1 MRENSELRMLLKN
14 NQCFILALTAFFLA
28 GAAGAQSDCLRSA
41 AVRNRPRFDRSQLQI
56 GAYGLDTYART
67 EQHVRDIRDC
77 GVNFIIA
84 GVDRPTLDL
93 FQKYGI
99 GSFLVWQTPWW
110 SSGAGKPGKMAETNP
125 LSKYEEAARRWKDHP
140 AVWAVDIGDEPS
152 ALDFEHYGKVVAHTL
167 KSYPNQI
174 PYLNLFPNYA
184 MPGKDGEDL
193 SKTQLGS
200 RSYREHIESYCRQVP
215 LDYISYDHYPWG
227 WANTFPKMFENLRIV
242 ADACQGTGRSLWC
255 VLQCNSHEGS
265 LRRTAPMTEN
275 TMRYQAFAALSYGA
289 EVITWGCWTKGWWE
303 WNVLDTNGVKT
314 VVYDRL
320 KAVNAELHR
329 FGPEYMRHRRMFTD
343 LVGFPADYASAGQPI
358 LRESNGPAF
367 AGVRTRDGSAI
378 SVGHFTRRDGSG
390 GYAIF
395 VAACDD
401 PDDRGGTEHTLL
413 FRVAG
418 KDRRVVALGRKGPAL
433 VRDLGQGEYAVDIR
447 SNEGLLV
454 TAEDSAPSLRA
465 ADVRPFAGG
474 ERVVFLGDSITHGG
488 RYHVDL
494 QLYWDLRHPGSGVRL
509 MNCGVGG
516 DTVASGLERWTWDV
530 LPARADR
537 TFVFFGGNDIGR
549 DDYGAAQPDAAR
561 LSRRAAHVARFETDL
576 AKLASCVRAAG
587 QKLVFM
593 TPTPLDEYGTNYTC
607 AGIQGCNE
615 TGLSACS
622 AIVRKIA
629 AREQAELVDLHRPL
643 TAFLRRQPKAYCFC
657 NPGDR
662 VHPLDDGHL
671 IVMAEILKAMGEPA
685 EFAGLDLDAG
695 GRSALEV
702 PYAPKALPFPV
713 SEAYRKADAVYP
725 LTESVNREIL
735 TVRNLPPGR
744 YALSA
749 GGTPLGEFTDVDF
762 VAGVNLAVL
771 PTPSAARA
779 QEALKAANELRF
791 AVLTLRDMVF
801 LEKRAVAEGA
811 KAKDFADIC
820 AKLDAVV
827 VQMKADKLPWADY
840 YAQIVTAYHANKPRE
855 GEFRRREETARRKM
869 AELGGK
875 PLSYALKVERIGR

>member
-1 MRENSELRMLLKN
+1 MSGKHTRISSV
-14 NQCFILALTAFFLA
+14 TAIAIAFVAFLPV
-28 GAAGAQSDCLRSA
+28 CP
-41 AVRNRPRFDRSQLQI
+41 AVARDETIRPRFDRSQLQI

-93 FQKYGI
+93 FRKYGI

-110 SSGAGKPGKMAETNP
+110 SSGAGKPGTMAEANP
-125 LSKYEEAARRWKDHP
+125 LSRYDEAARRWTDHP
-140 AVWAVDIGDEPS
+140 AVWAIDIGDEPS
-152 ALDFEHYGKVVAHTL
+152 ALDFGHYGKVVAHTR
-167 KSYPNQI
+167 KSYPDQF

-193 SKTQLGS
+193 SKTQLGT
-200 RSYREHIESYCRQVP
+200 RSYREYIESYCRLVP

-227 WANTFPKMFENLRIV
+227 WSNTFPKMFENLRIV
-242 ADACQGTGRSLWC
+242 ADACQETGRSLWT
-255 VLQCNSHEGS
+255 VLQCNSHEES
-265 LRRTAPMTEN
+265 HRRTEPMTEN
-275 TMRYQAFAALSYGA
+275 TLRYQAFAALSYGA

-303 WNVLDTNGVKT
+303 WNVLDTNGVRT

-320 KAVNAELHR
+320 KTVNAELHR
-329 FGPEYMRHRRMFTD
+329 LGPEYMRHRRLFTD
-343 LVGFPADYASAGQPI
+343 LVGFSADYAAVGQPI
-358 LRESNGPAF
+358 LQESDGPVF
-367 AGVRTRDGSAI
+367 TDVRTRDGSALA
-378 SVGHFTRRDGSG
+378 VGHFARRDGSG
-390 GYAIF
+390 GGAIF

-401 PDDRGGTEHTLL
+401 PDDRGGTAHTLV
-413 FRVAG
+413 FRVAEG
-418 KDRRVVALGRKGPAL
+418 RRVAAWGREGTAQ
-433 VRDLGQGEYAVDIR
+433 VEDLGHGEYAVKIR
-447 SNEGLLV
+447 SNEGVLV
-454 TAEDSAPSLRA
+454 TAEAQKTSLRSVA
-465 ADVRPFAGG
+465 VRPFADG
-474 ERVVFLGDSITHGG
+474 ERVLFLGDSITHGG

-516 DTVASGLERWTWDV
+516 DTVADGLGRWVWDA

-537 TFVFFGGNDIGR
+537 TFALFGGNDIGR
-549 DDYGAAQPDAAR
+549 DDYGDAKPDPVRLAR
-561 LSRRAAHVARFETDL
+561 RSAHVAQYATNL
-576 AKLASCVRAAG
+576 VKLATCVRESG
-587 QKLVFM
+587 QELVLM

-615 TGLSACS
+615 TGLAACS
-622 AIVRKIA
+622 AIIRKVA
-629 AREQAELVDLHRPL
+629 AREKAGLVDLHRPL
-643 TAFLRRQPKAYCFC
+643 TAFLRRQPKSYCFC

-671 IVMAEILKAMGEPA
+671 IVMAEILKALGEPA
-685 EFAGLDLDAG
+685 EFAGLDLDAD
-695 GRSALEV
+695 GRDALEI

-713 SEAYRKADAVYP
+713 SDAYRKADAVYP

-749 GGTPLGEFTDVDF
+749 DGKPLGEFTDVDF
-762 VAGVNLAVL
+762 AAGVNLAML

-779 QEALKAANELRF
+779 LEALKTANELRF
-791 AVLTLRDMVF
+791 VVLTLRDMVF

-811 KAKDFADIC
+811 KAGDVADIC
-820 AKLDAVV
+820 TKLDAVV
-827 VQMKADKLPWADY
+827 AQLRADRLPWADY
-840 YAQIVTAYHANKPRE
+840 YAQIVTAYHANKPQE
-855 GEFRRREETARRKM
+855 AEFRRRENALRRTM
-869 AELGGK
+869 SELGRQ
-875 PLSYALKVERIGR
+875 PLSYVLGIGRVGR